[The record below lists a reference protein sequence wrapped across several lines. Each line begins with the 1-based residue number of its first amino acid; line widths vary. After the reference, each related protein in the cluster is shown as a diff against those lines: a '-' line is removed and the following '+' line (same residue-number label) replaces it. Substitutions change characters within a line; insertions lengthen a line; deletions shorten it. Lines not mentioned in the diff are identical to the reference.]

1 MNAVSVGDIDEMLA
15 LLTSGVDV
23 NMILEVFYYSIYT
36 VAIHSLVSF
45 SLR

>member
-23 NMILEVFYYSIYT
+23 NMILEVFY
-36 VAIHSLVSF
+36 IHSGYT
-45 SLR
+45 